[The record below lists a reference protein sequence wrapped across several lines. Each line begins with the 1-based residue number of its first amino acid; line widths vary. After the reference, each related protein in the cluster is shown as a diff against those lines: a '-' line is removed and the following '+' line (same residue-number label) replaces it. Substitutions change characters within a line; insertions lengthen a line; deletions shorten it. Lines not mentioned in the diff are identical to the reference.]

1 MRKKNWSQQII
12 LFLLCF
18 SLILGMDVNVSAAAV
33 KLNKTTLN
41 LYANQT
47 YQLLVSGTKS
57 KIKWS
62 VSNKKVASVSATGK
76 IKAQTA
82 GSCYVYAKV
91 NKKTLKCKLTVK
103 KANEVSKL
111 YEKFLKGKYATV
123 DGSLGKQRIKMNYF
137 TLLDIDKNGVKELLV
152 EQELYDTMYHVFL
165 ISGGKVKYAGT
176 ARKGGGASAI
186 YNPTQ
191 KGLAA
196 FYSGTGAA
204 GDGFLKIKKGKLVE
218 TIQVYAMFNQK
229 ITYELNGKSCSEKTY
244 ASYYN
249 KYFKT
254 SKLKT
259 TKFVEVNEGNMKKKL
274 K

>member
-1 MRKKNWSQQII
+1 MT
-12 LFLLCF
+12 
-18 SLILGMDVNVSAAAV
+18 DVDVSAATV

-41 LYANQT
+41 LYTNQT

-62 VSNKKVASVSATGK
+62 VSNNRIARVSASGK

-91 NKKTLKCKLTVK
+91 NKKTLKCKLIVK
-103 KANEVSKL
+103 KTNEVFKL
-111 YEKFLKGKYATV
+111 YEKFLKGKYTIV
-123 DGSLGKQRIKMNYF
+123 DGSYSIGKQRIKMNYF

-152 EQELYDTMYHVFL
+152 EQGLYDTWYHVFL
-165 ISGGKVKYAGT
+165 INGGKVKYAGT
-176 ARKGGGASAI
+176 ARKGGGDSAI

-191 KGLAA
+191 KGLVA
-196 FYSGTGAA
+196 FYSGGGAV
-204 GDGFLKIKKGKLVE
+204 GDGFLKIKKEKLVE
-218 TIQVYAMFNQK
+218 TIQVYAMLNRK

-244 ASYYN
+244 THYYN

-259 TKFVEVNEGNMKKKL
+259 TKFIKVNEGNMKKKL